1 MPPLLTYATLFTA
14 ISLEVI
20 GTTFLQRSQQFTQ
33 IVPTL
38 IMALCYTASFFFLSL
53 VLKSMPLGIAYAI
66 WSGMGIVLI
75 AVIGFAVFGQK
86 LDLAAVIGLGLIVS
100 GVVVVNLFSDSVSH

>member
-1 MPPLLTYATLFTA
+1 MHDMPARVLDALLDQLVRTVAHDQ
-14 ISLEVI
+14 
-20 GTTFLQRSQQFTQ
+20 GRSQQFTQ
-33 IVPTL
+33 LVPTL
-38 IMALCYTASFFFLSL
+38 IMALCYAASFFFLSL

>member
-33 IVPTL
+33 LVPTL
-38 IMALCYTASFFFLSL
+38 IMALCYAASFFFLSL

-75 AVIGFAVFGQK
+75 AVIGGVWV
-86 LDLAAVIGLGLIVS
+86 AAS
-100 GVVVVNLFSDSVSH
+100 A